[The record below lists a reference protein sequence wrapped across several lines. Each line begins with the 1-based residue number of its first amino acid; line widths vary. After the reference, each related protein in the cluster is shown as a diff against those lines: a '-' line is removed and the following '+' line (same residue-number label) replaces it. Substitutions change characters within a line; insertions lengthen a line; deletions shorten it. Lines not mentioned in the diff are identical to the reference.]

1 MTQHTPAPWKIDA
14 ECSAVGNNF
23 CIHDTVDNLHIAETL
38 QIFGQDEANARLIAA
53 APELLEALE
62 IVTRDLHEAI
72 YTQAAKTWATEEI
85 AYKHATALT
94 EKYRVLIAK
103 AKGE

>member
-53 APELLEALE
+53 APELLYALE
-62 IVTRDLHEAI
+62 NLLAVKNCEGGTMFDSD
-72 YTQAAKTWATEEI
+72 EI
-85 AYKHATALT
+85 ARAA
-94 EKYRVLIAK
+94 IAK
-103 AKGE
+103 ARGEA